1 MVRHNKWSFSSPWP
15 PPARRWSAS
24 ATRIQTWQGSQPRHD
39 STYDHYKYIE
49 CDSTLAVVHYVLTQ
63 RNNAEDENMNT
74 TEYVYLVSNDGEVD
88 DAYMWDQLS
97 DEQRAVI
104 TANPDGDSM
113 NGWDI
118 NSSQRIDYVGEE

>member
-1 MVRHNKWSFSSPWP
+1 
-15 PPARRWSAS
+15 
-24 ATRIQTWQGSQPRHD
+24 
-39 STYDHYKYIE
+39 
-49 CDSTLAVVHYVLTQ
+49 
-63 RNNAEDENMNT
+63 MNT